1 MKILFICKYNAFRSR
16 IAEEYFNKIN
26 KNPKITVISRG
37 LLMGGKPDKEA
48 VEIPKKILGINII
61 KRKPLPVKIQELID
75 VDLIVVVANDIP
87 KKIFDYQ
94 LVNLKKKLLIW
105 KIKDEQNR
113 NIKNI
118 KKITLS
124 IKRKVDKLNRKLEKR
139 K

>member
-94 LVNLKKKLLIW
+94 LVNLKKKLVIW